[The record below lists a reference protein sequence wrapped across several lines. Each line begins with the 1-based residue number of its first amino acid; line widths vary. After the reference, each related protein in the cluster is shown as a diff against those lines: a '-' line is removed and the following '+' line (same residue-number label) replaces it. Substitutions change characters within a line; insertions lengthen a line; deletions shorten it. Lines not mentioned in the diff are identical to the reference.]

1 MPIFNRPHKSFHHI
15 VVKKT
20 LPLMHYLIELLESP
34 AICNIY
40 RVKTCQKNS
49 AEKSGNIRIM
59 KTLHGFQEE
68 LTKKVTAQNPLRSL

>member
-1 MPIFNRPHKSFHHI
+1 MPIFNRLNKSFQNI

-20 LPLMHYLIELLESP
+20 MPLIHYLIKLLESP

-40 RVKTCQKNS
+40 KVKSCQENS

-59 KTLHGFQEE
+59 KTLHGSGAKV
-68 LTKKVTAQNPLRSL
+68 TKNMTAQNPLRSV

>member
-1 MPIFNRPHKSFHHI
+1 MPIFNRPHKSFQYI

-20 LPLMHYLIELLESP
+20 LPLKHYLIELLESP

-40 RVKTCQKNS
+40 RVKTCQENS

-59 KTLHGFQEE
+59 KTLHGSGAKV
-68 LTKKVTAQNPLRSL
+68 TKNMTAQNPLRSV